1 MVISYLGAEA
11 FKIQFGDIV
20 IAYNPVSKNSKL
32 KSGSFGSDIVLVSLN
47 HEDMNGAE
55 NASRGDKAPFI
66 IRGPGEY
73 EIKGVFVHGYPSVS
87 KYGGGGSGKEKGQER
102 QERQER
108 INTIYTVSLENM
120 NLCFLGALSSP
131 ELPNDVVEELE
142 EIDILFVPIGGEN
155 VLSPGEAYKLAV
167 SLEPKIIVPMH
178 YGMDGDGAGPASGN
192 AALKTFL
199 KEGGEDS
206 AEKHDKLTIKKKDLE
221 GREGDIIVIN
231 PSM

>member
-55 NASRGDKAPFI
+55 NASRGDRAPFI

-87 KYGGGGSGKEKGQER
+87 KYGGKENGR
-102 QERQER
+102 ER

-120 NLCFLGALSSP
+120 NLCFLGALSLS
-131 ELPNDVVEELE
+131 ELPNNVVEELE
-142 EIDILFVPIGGEN
+142 EIDILFVPIGGGN

-178 YGMDGDGAGPASGN
+178 YGMNGDGAAAVSGN
-192 AALKTFL
+192 TALKTFL

-206 AEKHDKLTIKKKDLE
+206 AEKHDKLTVKKKDLE

-231 PSM
+231 PSI